1 MKDLI
6 NKFAAWFDKQDQGLK
21 AILAIAIILLL
32 ALIGHGIAL
41 LF

>member
-21 AILAIAIILLL
+21 AIIAIAIILLL